1 MCSCSS
7 FNGND
12 DDMLNVSHD
21 FSHDF
26 SHENEMSFDG
36 DNTEFDNFSQKKGRQ
51 RKNMVSKLGRRMNL
65 RARQNQEEN
74 LSQGKAMRFQEKN
87 LPQEEV
93 SEVVDEETTEF
104 DNFLTQKGRDRRK
117 LIKEGKAS
125 GLSGKDARKKALESL
140 PREKLNEL
148 IAKIRRGEDLKV
160 VETPLGNV
168 NLDSKVDEKLNEL
181 ASALDKGNV
190 EGSGDGGGGGNTAQP
205 TFFETN
211 KMYIIGAVVL
221 IGGFIAYKK
230 FYAKGK

>member
-1 MCSCSS
+1 MCNCSS

-26 SHENEMSFDG
+26 SHENEMSFD
-36 DNTEFDNFSQKKGRQ
+36 
-51 RKNMVSKLGRRMNL
+51 
-65 RARQNQEEN
+65 
-74 LSQGKAMRFQEKN
+74 
-87 LPQEEV
+87 
-93 SEVVDEETTEF
+93 EETTEF

-117 LIKEGKAS
+117 LVKEGKVS

-148 IAKIRRGEDLKV
+148 IAKIRKGEDLKV
-160 VETPLGNV
+160 IETPLGNV
-168 NLDSKVDEKLNEL
+168 TLDSKVDEKLNEL
-181 ASALDKGNV
+181 AGALDKTNV
-190 EGSGDGGGGGNTAQP
+190 GGDGGGGGGKEIEKS
-205 TFFETN
+205 FFEKN

-221 IGGFIAYKK
+221 IGGFFAYKQ